1 MTRIIT
7 DADEL
12 NESVSKVWNL
22 AVAYWD
28 LLNYAKTL
36 ERALL
41 AEKAKRMYDAE
52 TQHDQTWAYAK
63 KELVPRACQQL
74 LLYGGFRG
82 LYERD
87 SK

>member
-1 MTRIIT
+1 MTPIIT

-12 NESVSKVWNL
+12 NETASKVRNL

-41 AEKAKRMYDAE
+41 TEKAKRMYDAE
-52 TQHDQTWAYAK
+52 TPHDRTWVSAM
-63 KELVPRACQQL
+63 KELTSLARQQL
-74 LLYGGFRG
+74 IADVGFRG
-82 LYERD
+82 LYERN

>member
-12 NESVSKVWNL
+12 NESVSKVRNI

-28 LLNYAKTL
+28 LLNYATTL

-41 AEKAKRMYDAE
+41 AEKARRMYDAE
-52 TQHDQTWAYAK
+52 TPHNRTWPSAM
-63 KELVPRACQQL
+63 KELT
-74 LLYGGFRG
+74 
-82 LYERD
+82 
-87 SK
+87 S

>member
-12 NESVSKVWNL
+12 NESVSKVRNL

-41 AEKAKRMYDAE
+41 AEKAKC
-52 TQHDQTWAYAK
+52 TWDPSHTRK
-63 KELVPRACQQL
+63 
-74 LLYGGFRG
+74 
-82 LYERD
+82 
-87 SK
+87 

>member
-12 NESVSKVWNL
+12 NESVSKVRNL

-36 ERALL
+36 ERTLL
-41 AEKAKRMYDAE
+41 VEKSKRMYDAE

-63 KELVPRACQQL
+63 KELVPRARQQL
-74 LLYGGFRG
+74 MTEIGFRG
-82 LYERD
+82 LYERN

>member
-12 NESVSKVWNL
+12 NESVSKVRNL

-52 TQHDQTWAYAK
+52 NPA
-63 KELVPRACQQL
+63 
-74 LLYGGFRG
+74 
-82 LYERD
+82 
-87 SK
+87 

>member
-12 NESVSKVWNL
+12 NESVSKVRNL

-36 ERALL
+36 ERTLL
-41 AEKAKRMYDAE
+41 AEKAKRMYGTE
-52 TQHDQTWAYAK
+52 TQHDQTWAAAK
-63 KELVPRACQQL
+63 KELVSRARQQL
-74 LLYGGFRG
+74 VTDVGFRG
-82 LYERD
+82 LYERN

>member
-12 NESVSKVWNL
+12 NESVSKVRNL

-52 TQHDQTWAYAK
+52 TQHDQTWTYAK
-63 KELVPRACQQL
+63 KELVPRARQQL
-74 LLYGGFRG
+74 MSDVGFRG